1 MFKKILFATSAT
13 EACDHAARVAFDMAQ
28 RYNAEIHVFH
38 VLGIPTRGYSQMV
51 VDVTTGEEIT
61 LDDNYRDLVREEI
74 RTYYDHQ
81 IEKTENWSIDVTTGL
96 PHREILRIARDLKP
110 DIIVMGG
117 STGASGAYAHQ
128 KNVTGST
135 YQRVAGVARCP
146 VMVINRPAASF
157 WGGFSNVL
165 FATDFSNAAN
175 RAFDFAFTLV
185 KELQCEFHIFHALD
199 ITKSKDITDFQI
211 NTSHTQDTI
220 EDEIRKAG
228 EQLRFKY
235 ASRLGD
241 FKNYAM
247 EVWEGIP
254 FVEIVKYGREHHA
267 DLIVMAHNTRKPEVN
282 IGGNE
287 TEAAIGSVAEQV
299 ILRANC
305 PVITINR
312 SVGKA

>member
-1 MFKKILFATSAT
+1 MFKKILFATSPT

-28 RYNAEIHVFH
+28 RYNAGICVFH

-61 LDDNYRDLVREEI
+61 LDDNYRDLVKEEI

-81 IEKTENWSIDVTTGL
+81 IEKTENWSIDVTIGW

-117 STGASGAYAHQ
+117 STGASGAYAHK

-135 YQRVAGVARCP
+135 FQRVAAVARCP

-199 ITKSKDITDFQI
+199 ITRFQM
-211 NTSHTQDTI
+211 NNLHTQDRI

-241 FKNYAM
+241 FKKYAM

-267 DLIVMAHNTRKPEVN
+267 DLIVMAHNTRKTDDSN
-282 IGGNE
+282 DNNS
-287 TEAAIGSVAEQV
+287 EAPIGSVAEQV

-312 SVGKA
+312 SMGKT